1 MRTFFRSFAY
11 GEHSNECQ
19 LLLFTLVQ
27 ILYMRKSIHSTI
39 ISILGVFGL
48 SLFNHCDQLPPQNCT
63 SYDLSNFV
71 GNYQV
76 SEFCQQGFGF
86 GYTFATVN
94 PGNGAENELDFVNFI
109 NSGLTMK
116 AYVDCEGSYFRI
128 PQQNLGGSALSVV
141 GEGNYFNTGG
151 FEQLQFQV
159 QINNS
164 GQANYCTYT
173 FSK

>member
-1 MRTFFRSFAY
+1 MQTFFRSFAY
-11 GEHSNECQ
+11 SEHSNECQ

-27 ILYMRKSIHSTI
+27 IIYMRKSIHSTI

-116 AYVDCEGSYFRI
+116 AYVDCEGSY
-128 PQQNLGGSALSVV
+128 LGYPSKTWEDQPCRWLEKATILIQEDSS
-141 GEGNYFNTGG
+141 NYNFK
-151 FEQLQFQV
+151 
-159 QINNS
+159 
-164 GQANYCTYT
+164 YR
-173 FSK
+173 

>member
-1 MRTFFRSFAY
+1 MQHTFRTILISTLAIIGISFL
-11 GEHSNECQ
+11 NQ
-19 LLLFTLVQ
+19 
-27 ILYMRKSIHSTI
+27 
-39 ISILGVFGL
+39 
-48 SLFNHCDQLPPQNCT
+48 CDQVPPENCT

-76 SEFCQQGFGF
+76 SEFCQQGFGN

-116 AYVDCEGSYFRI
+116 AYIDCSGTYFRI
-128 PQQNLGGSALSVV
+128 PQQNLGGTALTVV

-151 FEQLQFQV
+151 FEQLQFEV
-159 QINNS
+159 QINNA
-164 GQANYCTYT
+164 GQADYCTYT